1 MRGGGSEVDTEEWG
15 ETYPGLEKVRTLSRR
30 KAFSADLS
38 GLSGTVSFHRW
49 HALFL
54 STARAHTHDR

>member
-1 MRGGGSEVDTEEWG
+1 MRGRGGGSEVDTEEWG

-38 GLSGTVSFHRW
+38 GLSGTVSFHR
-49 HALFL
+49 
-54 STARAHTHDR
+54 